1 VVITFSYAV
10 ELRFSC
16 EKGEARKW
24 CRSRCGRPDL
34 LNLAYFHPPFPS
46 ALPSG
51 LALTPLGS
59 RLSLVTTGNSV
70 WTIGPKVA
78 KNRNSAFDGLNDGS
92 HMLDL
97 NDFFYFVQ
105 VVDRGGFTAAGRTL
119 RVPKSTLSHR
129 IQDLENNL
137 GVRLL
142 NRTSRRFGMTD
153 AGEDFYRH
161 AVAML
166 REAELAETTIRHR
179 LTEPTGT
186 VRCTAGIA
194 TMQFAMADIIAD
206 FLVRYPK
213 VNVVAHASDR
223 MIDIVGENYDLA
235 VRAHSDPLP
244 DSNLVQRTLTPAPWF
259 LFAGSGYLDAN
270 GEPRSPQDLQNH
282 PSLFMMRSGVAPVWR
297 LRHAREARDEVVMPL
312 TPRLLGDEIIGLQQA
327 AIRGLGVVALP
338 GYICRAAVRSGA
350 LRRVL
355 PDWLAGDSTI
365 TALIPY
371 RQGLLPSVRVFLD
384 HLATELPKIVLM

>member
-1 VVITFSYAV
+1 
-10 ELRFSC
+10 
-16 EKGEARKW
+16 
-24 CRSRCGRPDL
+24 
-34 LNLAYFHPPFPS
+34 
-46 ALPSG
+46 
-51 LALTPLGS
+51 
-59 RLSLVTTGNSV
+59 
-70 WTIGPKVA
+70 
-78 KNRNSAFDGLNDGS
+78 
-92 HMLDL
+92 MLDL

-129 IQDLENNL
+129 MQELEANL

-142 NRTSRRFGMTD
+142 NRTSRRFGLTD

-179 LTEPTGT
+179 LTEATGT
-186 VRCTAGIA
+186 VRCTAGVA

-213 VNVVAHASDR
+213 VNVVAHAADR
-223 MIDIVGENYDLA
+223 TVDIVGENFDLA

-244 DSNLVQRTLTPAPWF
+244 DSNLVQRTLAPAPWF
-259 LFAGSGYLDAN
+259 LFAGSSYLETHGA
-270 GEPRSPQDLQNH
+270 PKTPQDLKKH
-282 PSLFMMRSGVAPVWR
+282 PSLFMMRGSLEPVWR
-297 LRHAREARDEVVMPL
+297 LRHAHQAKDEVVLPL
-312 TPRLLGDEIIGLQQA
+312 TPRLLGDEMIGLQQA
-327 AIRGLGVVALP
+327 AIKGLGVVALP

-384 HLATELPKIVLM
+384 HLATEFPKTVLM